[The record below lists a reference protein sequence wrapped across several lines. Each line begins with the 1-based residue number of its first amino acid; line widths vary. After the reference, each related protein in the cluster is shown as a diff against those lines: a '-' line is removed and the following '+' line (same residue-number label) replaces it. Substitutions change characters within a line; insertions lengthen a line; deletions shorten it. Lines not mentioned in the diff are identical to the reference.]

1 MNLDAA
7 AHLTPGVPA
16 TMEDERTVNWSSLI
30 SAIAPILVLVLGF
43 VAGKRHSFDADR
55 ARGFSRLALTYALPA
70 NIFLSAYLSGIRD
83 SSQWLI

>member
-16 TMEDERTVNWSSLI
+16 TMEDECTVNWSSLI
-30 SAIAPILVLVLGF
+30 SAIAPAILVLALGF
-43 VAGKRHSFDADR
+43 VAGKHSFDADR